1 MLQRKAKNLVWLAT
15 PRRHMGS
22 AIAFL
27 VGLTVLTLALPA
39 KAHHPFGGTTP
50 DNFWEGLLSGLG
62 HPVIGLDHLAFVVA
76 SGLVALQL
84 PRSFWVPTAFV
95 IATTVGT
102 GIHWLGWD
110 LPAAEIAIAGSVVA
124 FGLLLALR
132 NLRDDRREFPAYSTG
147 LTALAAIAGIFH
159 GYAYGEAIIGAEMS
173 PLLAYLIGFTL
184 VQLAIAASVWK
195 FGNMVIE
202 KASTPAL
209 GVMRFLGL
217 AIAAVGVVFLTA
229 AVTA

>member
-1 MLQRKAKNLVWLAT
+1 MLQRKAKNWIWIAT
-15 PRRHMGS
+15 PRRRMGS
-22 AIAFL
+22 AVALL
-27 VGLTVLTLALPA
+27 VGLTAFTFALPA

-50 DNFWEGLLSGLG
+50 DNFWEALLSGLG

-84 PRSFWVPTAFV
+84 PRSFFVPTAFV

-102 GIHWLGWD
+102 GIHLLAWD
-110 LPAAEIAIAGSVVA
+110 LPATEIAIAGSVLA
-124 FGLLLALR
+124 FGLLLAFR
-132 NLRDDRREFPAYSTG
+132 NLGNDRHGFPAYSMV

-173 PLLAYLIGFTL
+173 PLLAYLLGFTL
-184 VQLAIAASVWK
+184 VQLAIASSAWK
-195 FGNMVIE
+195 FGNMIIE
-202 KASTPAL
+202 KASTPAWGIL
-209 GVMRFLGL
+209 RFLGW
-217 AIAAVGVVFLTA
+217 AIAAVGIVFLAA